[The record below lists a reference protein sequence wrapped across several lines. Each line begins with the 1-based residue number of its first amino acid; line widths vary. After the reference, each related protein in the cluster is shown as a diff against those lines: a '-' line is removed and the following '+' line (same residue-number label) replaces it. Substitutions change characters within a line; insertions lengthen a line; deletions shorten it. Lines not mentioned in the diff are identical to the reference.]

1 MSSVKQSAIWD
12 LQLRQLLLTKLGQEA
27 SECEDFIAAD
37 PRTCRFAVADGA
49 TEAFDARSW
58 AERLAHRWV
67 QREST
72 LTLEEFIRH
81 DSPHHLQDND
91 IAPKEF
97 QGTCEGK
104 LGSCGSEGEFCLYIF
119 DVSQCRQPSLVAQM
133 LNLECGRRAGEA
145 KAIAP

>member
-1 MSSVKQSAIWD
+1 MSLLARSHHVPQVAKRSLQSAAFPAGNMCLIVEI
-12 LQLRQLLLTKLGQEA
+12 LGK
-27 SECEDFIAAD
+27 DN
-37 PRTCRFAVADGA
+37 
-49 TEAFDARSW
+49 
-58 AERLAHRWV
+58 RLAAA
-67 QREST
+67 T

-133 LNLECGRRAGEA
+133 L
-145 KAIAP
+145 KS